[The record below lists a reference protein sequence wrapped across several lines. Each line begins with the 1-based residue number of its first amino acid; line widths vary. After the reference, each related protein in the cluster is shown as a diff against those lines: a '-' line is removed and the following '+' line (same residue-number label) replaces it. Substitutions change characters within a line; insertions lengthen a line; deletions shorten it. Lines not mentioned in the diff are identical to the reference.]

1 MSQLDLLDA
10 LRLLALSEECPE
22 IHGEELTVSH
32 HAIQRY
38 QERVEAMCRGRVE
51 RQLRRLVLDARWYPL
66 PRPWTQ
72 IVIHPGSHY
81 GYSPR
86 RADVCLVERAGVVRT
101 VLSRMTVS
109 SQRSK
114 MRRRVREPGQDG
126 RSDRAEDRWHSE
138 VDPRRPGTQKITFV
152 R

>member
-86 RADVCLVERAGVVRT
+86 RADVCLVEREGVVRT
-101 VLSRMTVS
+101 VLSQMTVS
-109 SQRSK
+109 SERPK
-114 MRRRVREPGQDG
+114 MSRRIREPG
-126 RSDRAEDRWHSE
+126 
-138 VDPRRPGTQKITFV
+138 
-152 R
+152 